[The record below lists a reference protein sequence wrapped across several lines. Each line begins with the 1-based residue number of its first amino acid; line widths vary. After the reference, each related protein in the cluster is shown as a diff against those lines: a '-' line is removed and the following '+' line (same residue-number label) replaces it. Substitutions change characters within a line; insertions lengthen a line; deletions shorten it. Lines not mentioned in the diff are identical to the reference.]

1 MRVTK
6 KGENRKCMDDIEREN
21 RKSEDDIEKREQ
33 KM

>member
-33 KM
+33 KL